1 MKSLQNVDTELM
13 NQIESFLKLEKK
25 ATMPFM
31 YGDGGYYDQLK
42 LKRLEEDS
50 ELSSDSNSPIFF
62 MESPELRPED
72 MCYFSHFSL
81 DDSPSTRSSKT
92 KPYKPS
98 NDSIRLDSVDD
109 PITGSPKFPSSKT
122 SVFNESSRPPPM
134 GSSCKSPQTFT
145 IPTVRGRLNH
155 PPLKSRYSLLS
166 VSPVEVSPQSPWKIP
181 SSPNH
186 GKGRFSFENDEWPLS
201 PSYSPSSNK
210 NSTTPFTKTQKLSQ
224 KQRKQQKLL
233 SETPKAIQPL
243 PWKSPIPS
251 PRPVSI
257 LDLQKEQST
266 RSSLN
271 VGKNDWA
278 SPTSSKVSFLSIQ
291 LEQERSSKL
300 LKPKS

>member
-1 MKSLQNVDTELM
+1 
-13 NQIESFLKLEKK
+13 
-25 ATMPFM
+25 M
-31 YGDGGYYDQLK
+31 YGEGGYYDQLK

-62 MESPELRPED
+62 MESPVLRPED
-72 MCYFSHFSL
+72 TCYFSHFSL
-81 DDSPSTRSSKT
+81 DGSPSTRSSKT
-92 KPYKPS
+92 KPYKAS
-98 NDSIRLDSVDD
+98 NNSVADSIGLDSVDD
-109 PITGSPKFPSSKT
+109 SLTTSPKLPSLKT
-122 SVFNESSRPPPM
+122 SVFNTYSRPPAM

-155 PPLKSRYSLLS
+155 PPQKSRYSLLS
-166 VSPVEVSPQSPWKIP
+166 VSPVEVSLQSPWKIP

-186 GKGRFSFENDEWPLS
+186 GKARFSFENDESPLS

-210 NSTTPFTKTQKLSQ
+210 NSTIPFAKTQKLSQ

-243 PWKSPIPS
+243 SWKSPIPS

-266 RSSLN
+266 NSSLN
-271 VGKNDWA
+271 VGKNDWT
-278 SPTSSKVSFLSIQ
+278 SPASSKVSFLSIQ